1 MSYDYYGFPLDVT
14 GPNAAAAA
22 AARQRNEARE
32 SVQHA
37 KWQRYADKELLPG
50 EDTLKKLI
58 RKV

>member
-1 MSYDYYGFPLDVT
+1 MSYDYYGFPLDIT
-14 GPNAAAAA
+14 GRNAAAAA

-32 SVQHA
+32 SEQHS
-37 KWQRYADKELLPG
+37 KWRRHADKEMLPA